1 MFWIKV
7 AQIILALLLMLSILF
22 QNRESGLSGA
32 FGGSGAGSVKMTKRG
47 ADKVLFIATIVLAI
61 LFFGL
66 SVIALFL

>member
-7 AQIILALLLMLSILF
+7 AQIILAVLLILSILL

-32 FGGSGAGSVKMTKRG
+32 FGGSGAGTVRMTKRG
-47 ADKVLFIATIVLAI
+47 ADRVLYIATIILAV

-66 SVIALFL
+66 SVISLFL